1 MSNIYLIQSPL
12 KYFQEIINFPMTAV
26 TESELIK
33 KFKQMNFKDIEIN
46 DPGILEYILQKN
58 IENENVLVE
67 MRDIRNKKV
76 LLILNSMKYSIN

>member
-1 MSNIYLIQSPL
+1 
-12 KYFQEIINFPMTAV
+12 MTAV